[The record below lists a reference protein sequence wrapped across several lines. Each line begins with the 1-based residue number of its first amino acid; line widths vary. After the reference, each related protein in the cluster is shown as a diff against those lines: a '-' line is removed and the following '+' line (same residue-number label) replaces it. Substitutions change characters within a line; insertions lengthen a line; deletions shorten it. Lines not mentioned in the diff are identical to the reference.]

1 MQGNYLLG
9 AALACTS
16 GAPVSAGVVHAAS
29 MHRVQQLDALG
40 GGCSKCMRSQHHPLT
55 CMFFI
60 HGTLL
65 STLCSASRFTMASPA
80 WMLLWGFL
88 YVTISSA
95 SARCPFAHATASLGV
110 STTPPSRLSA
120 STFARDDVRR
130 MMHGA
135 PRRAAGT
142 PSMWAGSLPA
152 SHNVSD
158 PLVQLNRLL
167 FPAYAA
173 ASASLQAPIVL
184 LVVRVGSREL
194 QL

>member
-65 STLCSASRFTMASPA
+65 STVQCLAVYHGISGVDVAV
-80 WMLLWGFL
+80 GFPVRNHFICFCTL
-88 YVTISSA
+88 SI
-95 SARCPFAHATASLGV
+95 CPCHCL
-110 STTPPSRLSA
+110 
-120 STFARDDVRR
+120 
-130 MMHGA
+130 
-135 PRRAAGT
+135 AGRV
-142 PSMWAGSLPA
+142 
-152 SHNVSD
+152 H
-158 PLVQLNRLL
+158 
-167 FPAYAA
+167 YAA
-173 ASASLQAPIVL
+173 ESAVCQHFRS
-184 LVVRVGSREL
+184 G
-194 QL
+194 